1 MIKHSLPVL
10 GWKPTRLADAY
21 SLEQLN
27 ALRLEV
33 ERNPESANPAHA
45 AGRDINLYTPT
56 ARRKL
61 DALAWAVTH
70 RLQSAKAAA

>member
-1 MIKHSLPVL
+1 MAHSLPVL
-10 GWKPTRLADAY
+10 GWCPVKLSDAY
-21 SLEQLN
+21 SFDQLN

-33 ERNPESANPAHA
+33 EAAGANPEHA
-45 AGRDINLYTPT
+45 AGRSINLYTPA

-70 RLQSAKAAA
+70 KLKETA